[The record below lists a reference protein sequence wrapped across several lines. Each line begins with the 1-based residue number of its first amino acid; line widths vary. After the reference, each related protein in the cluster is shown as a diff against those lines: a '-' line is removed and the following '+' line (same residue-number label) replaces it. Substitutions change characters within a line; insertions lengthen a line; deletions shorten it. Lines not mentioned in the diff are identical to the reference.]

1 MICYFMIGN
10 YNTHQEIGNFINK
23 DLNDNNFDNVKF
35 TCDDI
40 FHKCSETISNNRKNK
55 IILDYYII
63 FYTLKNSGTFYL
75 AVVYKNSLYENEE
88 HLIFEL
94 FEDIDHQGIKKLVD
108 SSGVLTQVGIM
119 NLKFSIELNQEAN
132 RKKIDKKN
140 YNENDYLKNKE
151 SSKISLLNNEIRDI
165 HSNMKETVKNMIH
178 NVNDMRDINEKSDK
192 IKDTSY
198 QFKKDMEILELQM
211 RYKKFFRKFFIYS
224 VISIIFLVILYFI
237 LR

>member
-1 MICYFMIGN
+1 M
-10 YNTHQEIGNFINK
+10 
-23 DLNDNNFDNVKF
+23 
-35 TCDDI
+35 
-40 FHKCSETISNNRKNK
+40 
-55 IILDYYII
+55 
-63 FYTLKNSGTFYL
+63 
-75 AVVYKNSLYENEE
+75 
-88 HLIFEL
+88 
-94 FEDIDHQGIKKLVD
+94 VD

-132 RKKIDKKN
+132 RKKINKKN